1 MQDWSVPHGA
11 ATFNGGK
18 GMRFTVTLTHKYIF
32 SIFAALLLLG
42 CVLFGVSIHFMGN
55 ALYAS
60 IEQSVMRLQRM
71 VDTYNTRNGSAFVRL
86 ASMSAENPVIVNAL
100 QAGDIPAVQAFARHL
115 QEISKSDFCT
125 ITDARGK
132 VMGRGHSDRHSD
144 DVTKQETVVRAL
156 GGTATVDI
164 VVGTVVPFTLRA
176 SAPVRD
182 AQGKVIG
189 SISIGRALSEP
200 AYVEDLKALTGL
212 DATVFKGDTRV
223 QTTLVQ
229 ADGSRGIGTKVT
241 DQAVLDAI
249 FKKGTNFFTLN
260 ELFGQKYA
268 SCYWPL
274 RNNKGETVGMWFIG
288 APVTKIFKLRD
299 DAVRNTLLATCLVLA
314 FQLMLSLIIG
324 IRIGRPVK
332 QITRYAGIVAE
343 NPMSKEELPVR
354 GNDDMGLLADSLR
367 SMIDRL
373 QKNITLAENKTAE
386 ADAKTQEAR
395 QAMEEASLAREKA
408 ERAQREGMLAAAAQ
422 IEGVVKNI
430 NEALANL
437 TEQVQVSN
445 AGAEQSASRLS
456 ETATAME
463 QMNAT
468 VLEVANNAD
477 TASTASS
484 QTRDKA
490 NSGEVV
496 VQKAVTA
503 IQTVHDQTR
512 QLKDDMNILGEQAQA
527 INRIMA
533 VISDIADQT
542 NLLALNAAIEAARAG
557 EAGRGF
563 AVVADEVRKLAEK
576 TMAST
581 ADVGNAI
588 RAIQDSTHKSREQV
602 DKSVD
607 IIAEATELANLSGQ
621 ALQEIVQMVDGSA
634 DQVRAIAT
642 ASEEQSAASDE
653 INRSIMEVNQLSA
666 RTSEAMHTAMAALD
680 QLQQQADALTHLLT
694 DMKNPA

>member
-1 MQDWSVPHGA
+1 M
-11 ATFNGGK
+11 
-18 GMRFTVTLTHKYIF
+18 
-32 SIFAALLLLG
+32 
-42 CVLFGVSIHFMGN
+42 
-55 ALYAS
+55 
-60 IEQSVMRLQRM
+60 
-71 VDTYNTRNGSAFVRL
+71 
-86 ASMSAENPVIVNAL
+86 
-100 QAGDIPAVQAFARHL
+100 
-115 QEISKSDFCT
+115 
-125 ITDARGK
+125 
-132 VMGRGHSDRHSD
+132 
-144 DVTKQETVVRAL
+144 
-156 GGTATVDI
+156 
-164 VVGTVVPFTLRA
+164 
-176 SAPVRD
+176 RD

-314 FQLMLSLIIG
+314 FQLVLSLIIG

-680 QLQQQADALTHLLT
+680 QLQQQADALTRLLT

>member
-1 MQDWSVPHGA
+1 
-11 ATFNGGK
+11 
-18 GMRFTVTLTHKYIF
+18 MRFTVTLTHKYIF

-71 VDTYNTRNGSAFVRL
+71 VDTYNTRTGYSFVRL
-86 ASMSAENPVIVNAL
+86 ASMGAENGVIVEAL
-100 QAGDIPAVQAFARHL
+100 QKGDVPAVQAFARHL
-115 QEISKSDFCT
+115 QQVSVSDFCT
-125 ITDARGK
+125 ITDARGT
-132 VMGRGHSDRHSD
+132 VMGRGHSDRHGD
-144 DVTKQETVVRAL
+144 DVSSQETVMRAL
-156 GGTATVDI
+156 RDGTANVDI
-164 VVGTVVPFTLRA
+164 VQGTVVPFTLRA
-176 SAPVRD
+176 SAPVYSPD
-182 AQGKVIG
+182 GKIVG

-200 AYVEDLKALTGL
+200 AYVDDLKKLTGL
-212 DATVFKGDTRV
+212 DATIFKNDTRV
-223 QTTLVQ
+223 QTTLLQ
-229 ADGSRGIGTKVT
+229 ADGSRAIGTRVS
-241 DQAVLDAI
+241 DPAVLDAV
-249 FKKGTNFFTLN
+249 FKRGENFFTIT
-260 ELFGQKYA
+260 ELFGHRYA
-268 SCYWPL
+268 SCYWPM
-274 RNNKGETVGMWFIG
+274 RNNKGETVGIWFIG
-288 APVTKIFKLRD
+288 APVTEIFKLRD
-299 DAVRNTLLATCLVLA
+299 DAVRNTLVATCLVLL
-314 FQLMLSLIIG
+314 FQLVLSLIIG

-332 QITRYAGIVAE
+332 QITHYAGVVAAD
-343 NPMSKEELPVR
+343 PMSKEELPVC
-354 GNDDMGLLADSLR
+354 GKDDMGLLADSLR

-373 QKNITLAENKTAE
+373 QKNITLAEHKTAE

-395 QAMEEASLAREKA
+395 QAMEDAREARDRA

-422 IEGVVKNI
+422 IEGVVDNI
-430 NEALANL
+430 NSALANL
-437 TEQVQVSN
+437 TEQVQTSN

-490 NSGEVV
+490 NSGEEV

-581 ADVGNAI
+581 ADVENAI
-588 RAIQDSTHKSREQV
+588 RAIQDSTNKSREQV

-607 IIAEATELANLSGQ
+607 IISEATELANQSGQ

-642 ASEEQSAASDE
+642 ASEEQSAASE
-653 INRSIMEVNQLSA
+653 QINRSIMEVNQLSA
-666 RTSEAMHTAMAALD
+666 RTSEAMHTAMTALE
-680 QLQQQADALTHLLT
+680 QLQQQADTLTRLLT
-694 DMKNPA
+694 DMKNA

>member
-1 MQDWSVPHGA
+1 
-11 ATFNGGK
+11 
-18 GMRFTVTLTHKYIF
+18 MRFTVTLTHKYIF

-71 VDTYNTRNGSAFVRL
+71 VDTYNTRTGYSFVRL
-86 ASMSAENPVIVNAL
+86 ASMGAENGVVVEAL
-100 QAGDIPAVQAFARHL
+100 QKGDVPAVQAFARHL
-115 QEISKSDFCT
+115 QQVSVSDFCT
-125 ITDARGK
+125 ITDARGT
-132 VMGRGHSDRHSD
+132 VMGRGHSDRHGD
-144 DVTKQETVVRAL
+144 DVSSQETVMRAL
-156 GGTATVDI
+156 RDGTANVDI
-164 VVGTVVPFTLRA
+164 VQGTVVPFTLRA
-176 SAPVRD
+176 SAPVYSPD
-182 AQGKVIG
+182 GKIVG

-200 AYVEDLKALTGL
+200 AYVDDLKKLTGL
-212 DATVFKGDTRV
+212 DATIFKNDTRV
-223 QTTLVQ
+223 QTTLLQ
-229 ADGSRGIGTKVT
+229 ADGSRAIGTRVS
-241 DQAVLDAI
+241 DPAVLDAV
-249 FKKGTNFFTLN
+249 FKRGENFFTIT
-260 ELFGQKYA
+260 ELFGFKYA
-268 SCYWPL
+268 SCYWPM
-274 RNNKGETVGMWFIG
+274 RDNKGETVGIWFIG
-288 APVTKIFKLRD
+288 APVTEIFKLRD
-299 DAVRNTLLATCLVLA
+299 DAVRNTLVATCLVLL
-314 FQLMLSLIIG
+314 FQLVLSLIIG

-332 QITRYAGIVAE
+332 QITHYAGVVAAD
-343 NPMSKEELPVR
+343 PMSKEELPVC
-354 GNDDMGLLADSLR
+354 GKDDMGLLADSLR

-373 QKNITLAENKTAE
+373 QKNITLAEHKTAE

-395 QAMEEASLAREKA
+395 QAMEDAREARDRA

-422 IEGVVKNI
+422 IEGVVDNI
-430 NEALANL
+430 NSALANL
-437 TEQVQVSN
+437 TEQVQTSN

-490 NSGEVV
+490 NSGEEV

-588 RAIQDSTHKSREQV
+588 RAIQDSTNKSREQV

-607 IIAEATELANLSGQ
+607 IISEATELANQSGQ

-642 ASEEQSAASDE
+642 ASEEQSAASE
-653 INRSIMEVNQLSA
+653 QINRSIMEVNQLSA
-666 RTSEAMHTAMAALD
+666 RTSEAMHTAMTALE
-680 QLQQQADALTHLLT
+680 QLQQQADTLTRLLT
-694 DMKNPA
+694 DMKNA

>member
-1 MQDWSVPHGA
+1 
-11 ATFNGGK
+11 
-18 GMRFTVTLTHKYIF
+18 MRFTVTLTHKYIF

-60 IEQSVMRLQRM
+60 IEQSVMRLQRV
-71 VDTYNTRNGSAFVRL
+71 VDTYNTRTGYSFVRL
-86 ASMSAENPVIVNAL
+86 ASMGAENGVIVEAL
-100 QAGDIPAVQAFARHL
+100 QKGDVPAVQAFARHL
-115 QEISKSDFCT
+115 QQVSVSDFCT
-125 ITDARGK
+125 ITDARGT
-132 VMGRGHSDRHSD
+132 VMGRGHSDRHGD
-144 DVTKQETVVRAL
+144 DVSSQETVMRAL
-156 GGTATVDI
+156 RDGTANVDI
-164 VVGTVVPFTLRA
+164 VQGTVVPFTLRA
-176 SAPVRD
+176 SAPVYSPD
-182 AQGKVIG
+182 GKIVG

-200 AYVEDLKALTGL
+200 AYVDDLKKLTGL
-212 DATVFKGDTRV
+212 DATIFKNDTRV
-223 QTTLVQ
+223 QTTLLQ
-229 ADGSRGIGTKVT
+229 ADGSRAIGTRES
-241 DQAVLDAI
+241 DPAVLDAV
-249 FKKGTNFFTLN
+249 FKRGENFFTIT
-260 ELFGQKYA
+260 ELFGHRYA
-268 SCYWPL
+268 SCYWPM
-274 RNNKGETVGMWFIG
+274 RNNKGETVGIWFIG
-288 APVTKIFKLRD
+288 APVTEIFKLRD
-299 DAVRNTLLATCLVLA
+299 DAVRNTLVATCLVLL
-314 FQLMLSLIIG
+314 FQLVLSLIIG

-332 QITRYAGIVAE
+332 QITHYAGVVAAD
-343 NPMSKEELPVR
+343 PMSKEELPVC
-354 GNDDMGLLADSLR
+354 GKDDMGLLADSLR

-373 QKNITLAENKTAE
+373 QKNITLAEHKTAE

-395 QAMEEASLAREKA
+395 QAMEDAREARDRA

-422 IEGVVKNI
+422 IEGVVDNI
-430 NEALANL
+430 NSALAKL
-437 TEQVQVSN
+437 TEQVQTSN

-490 NSGEVV
+490 NSGEEV

-588 RAIQDSTHKSREQV
+588 RAIQDSTNKSREQV
-602 DKSVD
+602 DKSVN
-607 IIAEATELANLSGQ
+607 IIAEATELANQSGQ

-642 ASEEQSAASDE
+642 ASEEQSAASE
-653 INRSIMEVNQLSA
+653 QINRSIMEVNQLSA
-666 RTSEAMHTAMAALD
+666 RTSEAMHTAMTALE
-680 QLQQQADALTHLLT
+680 QLQQQADTLTRLLT
-694 DMKNPA
+694 DMKNA

>member
-1 MQDWSVPHGA
+1 
-11 ATFNGGK
+11 
-18 GMRFTVTLTHKYIF
+18 MRFTVTLTHKYIF

-71 VDTYNTRNGSAFVRL
+71 VDTYNTRTGYSFVRL
-86 ASMSAENPVIVNAL
+86 ASMGAENGVIVEAL
-100 QAGDIPAVQAFARHL
+100 QKGDVPAVQAFARHL
-115 QEISKSDFCT
+115 QQVSVSDFCT
-125 ITDARGK
+125 ITDARGT
-132 VMGRGHSDRHSD
+132 VMGRGHSDRHGD
-144 DVTKQETVVRAL
+144 DVTSQETVMRAL
-156 GGTATVDI
+156 RDGTANVDI
-164 VVGTVVPFTLRA
+164 VQGTVVPFTLRA
-176 SAPVRD
+176 SAPVYSPD
-182 AQGKVIG
+182 GKIVG
-189 SISIGRALSEP
+189 SISIGRALSKP
-200 AYVEDLKALTGL
+200 AYVDDLKKLTGL
-212 DATVFKGDTRV
+212 DATIFKNDTRV
-223 QTTLVQ
+223 QTTLLQ
-229 ADGSRGIGTKVT
+229 ADGSRGVGTKVS
-241 DQAVLDAI
+241 DPAVLDAV
-249 FKKGTNFFTLN
+249 FKRGENFFTIT
-260 ELFGQKYA
+260 ELFGHRYA
-268 SCYWPL
+268 SCYWPM
-274 RNNKGETVGMWFIG
+274 RNNKGETVGIWSIG
-288 APVTKIFKLRD
+288 APVTQIFKLRD
-299 DAVRNTLLATCLVLA
+299 DAVRNTLVATCLVLL
-314 FQLMLSLIIG
+314 FQLILSLIIG

-332 QITRYAGIVAE
+332 QITHYAGVVAAD
-343 NPMSKEELPVR
+343 PMSKEELPVR
-354 GNDDMGLLADSLR
+354 GKDDMGLLADSLR

-373 QKNITLAENKTAE
+373 QKNITLAEHKTAE

-395 QAMEEASLAREKA
+395 QAMEDAREARDRA

-422 IEGVVKNI
+422 IEGVVDNI
-430 NEALANL
+430 NSALANL
-437 TEQVQVSN
+437 TEQVQTSN

-490 NSGEVV
+490 NSGEEV

-557 EAGRGF
+557 EAGHGF

-588 RAIQDSTHKSREQV
+588 RAIQDSTNKSREQV

-607 IIAEATELANLSGQ
+607 IISEATELANQSGQ

-642 ASEEQSAASDE
+642 ASEEQSAASE
-653 INRSIMEVNQLSA
+653 QINRSIMEVNQLSA
-666 RTSEAMHTAMAALD
+666 RTSEAMHTAMTALE
-680 QLQQQADALTHLLT
+680 QLQQQADTLTRLLT
-694 DMKNPA
+694 DMKNA

>member
-1 MQDWSVPHGA
+1 
-11 ATFNGGK
+11 
-18 GMRFTVTLTHKYIF
+18 MRFTVTLTHKYIF

-42 CVLFGVSIHFMGN
+42 CVLFDVSIHFMGN

-71 VDTYNTRNGSAFVRL
+71 VDTYNTRTGYSFVRL
-86 ASMSAENPVIVNAL
+86 ATMGAENGVIVEAL
-100 QAGDIPAVQAFARHL
+100 QKGDVPAVQAFARHL
-115 QEISKSDFCT
+115 QQSSVSDFCT
-125 ITDARGK
+125 ITDARGT
-132 VMGRGHSDRHSD
+132 VMGRGHSDKHGD
-144 DVTKQETVVRAL
+144 DVTNQETVMRAL
-156 GGTATVDI
+156 RDGTANVDI
-164 VVGTVVPFTLRA
+164 VQGAIVPFTLRA
-176 SAPVRD
+176 SAPVYSPD
-182 AQGKVIG
+182 GKIVG

-200 AYVEDLKALTGL
+200 AYVDDLKKLTGL
-212 DATVFKGDTRV
+212 DATIFKNDTCV
-223 QTTLVQ
+223 QTTLLQ
-229 ADGSRGIGTKVT
+229 ADGSRGVGTKVS
-241 DQAVLDAI
+241 DPAVLDAM
-249 FKKGTNFFTLN
+249 FKRGENFFTIT
-260 ELFGQKYA
+260 ELFGHRYA
-268 SCYWPL
+268 SCYWPM
-274 RNNKGETVGMWFIG
+274 RNNKGETVGIWFIG
-288 APVTKIFKLRD
+288 APVTQIFKLRD
-299 DAVRNTLLATCLVLA
+299 DAVRNTLVATCLVLL
-314 FQLMLSLIIG
+314 FQLVLSLIIG

-332 QITRYAGIVAE
+332 QITHYAGVVAAD
-343 NPMSKEELPVR
+343 PMSKEELPVR
-354 GNDDMGLLADSLR
+354 GKDDMGLLADSLR

-373 QKNITLAENKTAE
+373 QKNITLAEHKTAE

-395 QAMEEASLAREKA
+395 QAMEDAREARDRA

-422 IEGVVKNI
+422 IEGVVDNI
-430 NEALANL
+430 NSALAKL
-437 TEQVQVSN
+437 TEQVQTSN

-490 NSGEVV
+490 NSGEEV

-588 RAIQDSTHKSREQV
+588 RAIQDSTNKSREQV
-602 DKSVD
+602 DKSVN
-607 IIAEATELANLSGQ
+607 IIAEATELANQSGQ

-642 ASEEQSAASDE
+642 ASEEQSAASE
-653 INRSIMEVNQLSA
+653 QINRSIMEVNQLSA
-666 RTSEAMHTAMAALD
+666 RTSEAMHTAMTALE
-680 QLQQQADALTHLLT
+680 QLQQQADTLTRLLT
-694 DMKNPA
+694 DMKNA

>member
-1 MQDWSVPHGA
+1 MAKSEKTP
-11 ATFNGGK
+11 
-18 GMRFTVTLTHKYIF
+18 
-32 SIFAALLLLG
+32 
-42 CVLFGVSIHFMGN
+42 
-55 ALYAS
+55 
-60 IEQSVMRLQRM
+60 
-71 VDTYNTRNGSAFVRL
+71 DTPIWF
-86 ASMSAENPVIVNAL
+86 
-100 QAGDIPAVQAFARHL
+100 
-115 QEISKSDFCT
+115 
-125 ITDARGK
+125 
-132 VMGRGHSDRHSD
+132 
-144 DVTKQETVVRAL
+144 
-156 GGTATVDI
+156 
-164 VVGTVVPFTLRA
+164 
-176 SAPVRD
+176 
-182 AQGKVIG
+182 
-189 SISIGRALSEP
+189 
-200 AYVEDLKALTGL
+200 
-212 DATVFKGDTRV
+212 
-223 QTTLVQ
+223 
-229 ADGSRGIGTKVT
+229 DG
-241 DQAVLDAI
+241 
-249 FKKGTNFFTLN
+249 
-260 ELFGQKYA
+260 
-268 SCYWPL
+268 
-274 RNNKGETVGMWFIG
+274 
-288 APVTKIFKLRD
+288 
-299 DAVRNTLLATCLVLA
+299 
-314 FQLMLSLIIG
+314 
-324 IRIGRPVK
+324 
-332 QITRYAGIVAE
+332 
-343 NPMSKEELPVR
+343 
-354 GNDDMGLLADSLR
+354 
-367 SMIDRL
+367 
-373 QKNITLAENKTAE
+373 
-386 ADAKTQEAR
+386 
-395 QAMEEASLAREKA
+395 
-408 ERAQREGMLAAAAQ
+408 
-422 IEGVVKNI
+422 KNI

-666 RTSEAMHTAMAALD
+666 RTSEAMHTAMTALD